1 MMVHV
6 THVSRVLL
14 AIDWESECIHKGN
27 NYGIVSLVFNFV
39 ILVLLMVDLNLM
51 AIFARVVE
59 AGSFA
64 EAARRLSTS
73 RSAVSKA
80 VARLERDLG
89 ARLLNRTTR
98 YLSLTEIGASVAEH
112 CSRMVS
118 EAERVEKLADS
129 LTAEP
134 RGLLRISASVAFG
147 TLHVAPALAVF
158 LARYPEIRIELTIT
172 DRWVDL
178 AEDGYD
184 VAIRVT
190 GEPPPNWVARKLAPV
205 RRKLCATPGYFA
217 QRGVPQS
224 PADLVRHNC
233 LDYTRSGEQG
243 RWRFTGPDGEI
254 SVPVNGPLHV
264 DDDEALSQAV
274 LGGLGLGLLPTL
286 IIGKDLQRGTLQA
299 VLSEYL
305 PVEQHVYA
313 MYLPTRHLPSKV
325 RVFIDFLIAHIGSEP
340 YWDREGAFSTGAF
353 GEIR

>member
-1 MMVHV
+1 M
-6 THVSRVLL
+6 T
-14 AIDWESECIHKGN
+14 
-27 NYGIVSLVFNFV
+27 
-39 ILVLLMVDLNLM
+39 DLNLM

-64 EAARRLSTS
+64 EAARRMATS

-80 VARLERDLG
+80 VAKLEKELG

-98 YLSLTEIGASVAEH
+98 YISLTEIGAAVAEH

-118 EAERVEKLADS
+118 EADQARKLVDS

-134 RGLLRISASVAFG
+134 RGLLRVSASVAFG

-158 LARYPEIRIELTIT
+158 LSRYPELKIDLTIS

-178 AEDGYD
+178 AEEGYD

-190 GEPPPNWVARKLAPV
+190 SDPPPNWVARKLAPV
-205 RRKLCATPGYFA
+205 RRKLCATPDYFDR
-217 QRGVPQS
+217 RGTPRS
-224 PADLVRHNC
+224 PADLVHHNC

-243 RWRFTGPDGEI
+243 HWHFTGPEGDI
-254 SVPVNGPLHV
+254 SVPVTGPLHV

-274 LGGLGLGLLPTL
+274 LGGLGIGLLPTF
-286 IIGKDLQRGTLQA
+286 IVGKDLQSGKLQA
-299 VLSEYL
+299 ALSEYI
-305 PVEQHVYA
+305 PVERHVYA

-325 RVFIDFLIAHIGSEP
+325 RLFIDFLLAHIGAEP
-340 YWDREGAFSTGAF
+340 YWDRPEGFGA
-353 GEIR
+353 